1 VTRRVFPL
9 LAAAL
14 TAGLLAVPARAPA
27 AGPDGVVP
35 VAPNTDTNQNVGID
49 QKLGAQIPLDLVF
62 RDENDQP
69 ITLRECMNGKVT
81 ILVPVYFRCPMLCT
95 QVLNGLL
102 DGMTHIKDMS
112 VGEQFNVI
120 TVSMDPKE
128 HGDLG
133 RAKKGHYVDRYGR
146 PGAENGWRFITGKKE
161 AIGQLLDTVGYRF
174 EFDKAFKEYKHPSGI
189 ILLTPDGRVSRY
201 FFGVGYDDAP
211 PDNIPIRDAE
221 GKTYVPPPPTW
232 NTLRLSLVEASEGKL
247 GTLADKLTLMC
258 YRFEHLNQGYALQVM
273 NVVRLGG
280 AVTLFAVAG
289 YVTFALWRE
298 RRKRVALA
306 ATPTG
311 ETNGN
316 KADPADG
323 PGTGGSV

>member
-9 LAAAL
+9 LSAAL
-14 TAGLLAVPARAPA
+14 VAGLLAVPARAPA

-35 VAPNTDTNQNVGID
+35 VAPNTDTNENVGID

-62 RDENDQP
+62 RDEHDRP

-102 DGMTHIKDMS
+102 DGMVHIKDMT
-112 VGEQFNVI
+112 VGEHFNVI

-128 HGDLG
+128 YGDLG
-133 RAKKGHYVDRYGR
+133 RAKKGHYVDQYAR
-146 PGAENGWRFITGKKE
+146 PGAESGWRFITGKKE

-211 PDNIPIRDAE
+211 PDDIPIRDAE
-221 GKTYVPPPPTW
+221 GKTYIPPPPTW

-280 AVTLFAVAG
+280 ALTLLAVVG
-289 YVTFALWRE
+289 YVVYALRRE
-298 RRKRVALA
+298 RRKAALA
-306 ATPTG
+306 AAAG
-311 ETNGN
+311 ETTGN
-316 KADPADG
+316 RADAVTG
-323 PGTGGSV
+323 TGTGGSV